1 MKKIL
6 SLVLCV
12 VAIIACLSLIAPE
25 ISDTAKVSA
34 ATNQEANSNPVE
46 ARLLNM
52 LNHNFVY
59 NADFDNADTIINN
72 ASLALLDL
80 RDSVN
85 EDFIADTYVKGFVK
99 DMYGI
104 EIADMSGINADY
116 PQLEGYLYVIPRGF
130 TSYNH
135 TIVSVKENE
144 DGSYTVVS
152 EVIVDNHDDLGK
164 AQKAV
169 SLFVKND
176 SSAFGFNMI
185 YCNIIENGTD
195 I

>member
-1 MKKIL
+1 MKKVF
-6 SLVLCV
+6 SLILCV
-12 VAIIACLSLIAPE
+12 VAVIACLSLIAPE

-34 ATNQEANSNPVE
+34 ATAQEAGTNPAE
-46 ARLLNM
+46 ARFLNM

-80 RDSVN
+80 RDSTN

-104 EIADMSGINADY
+104 EIEDMSGINADY
-116 PQLEGYLYVIPRGF
+116 PQLDGYLYVIPRGF

-135 TIVSVKENE
+135 TIVSIKENE

-152 EVIVDNHDDLGK
+152 DVIVDNHDGFAK
-164 AQKAV
+164 SEKAV

-176 SSAFGFNMI
+176 SSAFGYNMI
-185 YCNIIENGTD
+185 YCNIIENSTD

>member
-25 ISDTAKVSA
+25 ISDTTKVSA

-46 ARLLNM
+46 ARFLNM

-104 EIADMSGINADY
+104 DIADMSGINADY

-135 TIVSVKENE
+135 TIVSIKENE

-152 EVIVDNHDDLGK
+152 EVIANNHDDFAI

-176 SSAFGFNMI
+176 SSAFGYNMI

>member
-1 MKKIL
+1 MKKTL

-12 VAIIACLSLIAPE
+12 IMLAVCSSLIAPAV
-25 ISDTAKVSA
+25 TQGTQVSA
-34 ATNQEANSNPVE
+34 ATTDDVTTNATE
-46 ARLLNM
+46 ARFLNM

-59 NADFDNADTIINN
+59 NADFENADTIVNN

-80 RDSVN
+80 RDGTN
-85 EDFIADTYVKGFVK
+85 EDYLANTYVKGFVK

-104 EIADMSGINADY
+104 EIADMSEINSDY
-116 PQLEGYLYVIPRGF
+116 PQLDGFLYIIPRGY

-135 TIVSVKENE
+135 TIVSVEENE

-152 EVIVDNHDDLGK
+152 DVVASDHDAVGK
-164 AQKAV
+164 TQKAV
-169 SLFVKND
+169 SLFVRNNE
-176 SSAFGFNMI
+176 SAFGYNII
-185 YCNIIENGTD
+185 YCNIIAESTD

>member
-1 MKKIL
+1 MKKVL

-12 VAIIACLSLIAPE
+12 IALVLCMSLIAPVVDD
-25 ISDTAKVSA
+25 SVKVSA
-34 ATNQEANSNPVE
+34 ATVQDSVSGVNE
-46 ARLLNM
+46 ARFLNM

-59 NADFDNADTIINN
+59 NRDFEDADAIVNN

-80 RDSVN
+80 RDSEN
-85 EDFIADTYVKGFVK
+85 QDYIADTFVKDFVK

-116 PQLEGYLYVIPRGF
+116 PQLDGFLYVIPRGY
-130 TSYNH
+130 TSYTH
-135 TIVSVKENE
+135 TIVSIEENE

-152 EVIVDNHDDLGK
+152 DVVANDHDAAGK
-164 AQKAV
+164 SQKAV
-169 SLFVKND
+169 SLFVKNNE
-176 SSAFGFNMI
+176 SAFGYNMI
-185 YCNIIENGTD
+185 YCNIVTNSTD

>member
-25 ISDTAKVSA
+25 ISDTTKVSA

-130 TSYNH
+130 TNYNH

-176 SSAFGFNMI
+176 SSAFGYNMI

>member
-25 ISDTAKVSA
+25 ISDTTKVSA

-130 TSYNH
+130 TNYNH

-152 EVIVDNHDDLGK
+152 EVIVDNHDDFGK

>member
-1 MKKIL
+1 MKKVF
-6 SLVLCV
+6 SLILCV
-12 VAIIACLSLIAPE
+12 VAVIACLSLIAPE

-34 ATNQEANSNPVE
+34 ATAQEAGTNPAE
-46 ARLLNM
+46 ARFLNM

-80 RDSVN
+80 RDSTN
-85 EDFIADTYVKGFVK
+85 EDFIANTYVKGFVK

-104 EIADMSGINADY
+104 EIEDMSGINADY
-116 PQLEGYLYVIPRGF
+116 PQLDGYLYVIPRGF

-135 TIVSVKENE
+135 TIVSIKENE

-152 EVIVDNHDDLGK
+152 DVIVDNHDGFAK
-164 AQKAV
+164 SEKAV
-169 SLFVKND
+169 SLFVKPRGIT
-176 SSAFGFNMI
+176 AR
-185 YCNIIENGTD
+185 
-195 I
+195 

>member
-1 MKKIL
+1 MKKVF

-25 ISDTAKVSA
+25 VSNTAKVSA
-34 ATNQEANSNPVE
+34 ATNQEADASPVE
-46 ARLLNM
+46 ARFLNM

-116 PQLEGYLYVIPRGF
+116 PQLDGYLYVIPRGF

-152 EVIVDNHDDLGK
+152 DVIVDNHDDLGK
-164 AQKAV
+164 VQKAV

>member
-25 ISDTAKVSA
+25 ISDTTKVSA
-34 ATNQEANSNPVE
+34 ATNQEANSNHVE

-130 TSYNH
+130 TNYNH